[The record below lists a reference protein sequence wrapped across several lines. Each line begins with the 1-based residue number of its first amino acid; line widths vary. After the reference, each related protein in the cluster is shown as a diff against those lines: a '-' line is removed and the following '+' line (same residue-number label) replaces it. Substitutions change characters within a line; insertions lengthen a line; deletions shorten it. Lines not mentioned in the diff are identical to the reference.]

1 MAASATFNG
10 GAGGPVLPAPLREDP
25 ENQLRLAEAGSQS
38 PRFMAYDW
46 LKGVADEYDV
56 IVIGSGLGGLTGANV
71 LAKAGHRVLLLEH
84 HYQFG
89 GLATWFTRKGGHIFD
104 ISLHGFPIG
113 MIKSCRKYWTK
124 EIADAIVQLKEIRFI
139 NPQMDV
145 RTTFTRED
153 YTRVLVEQFKVD
165 RALVEKFYDHLRSMN
180 FYDNNPETTGQM
192 LERFFPGR
200 DDVKR
205 LLMEP
210 IAYANGSTMDDPAIT
225 YGIVFSNFMGSGVYS
240 FRGGSD
246 VLIEKMTAELRR
258 NGVEIRKKV
267 LVDRILLKERDGRKV
282 AAGVVAKSGR
292 VVRAKAVLSNA
303 NIMNTVFRLAGE
315 ENVPADYAA
324 AARAVRINSSSC
336 QVYLGIRKGETI
348 PHIGDLVFTS
358 ANPHFSSE
366 ELTDFRTTSRTFSVY
381 YPDTRPGSDRYTV
394 VVSINSL
401 YADWQKLT
409 EEEYAAHKQRLI
421 DESIDALERYIPG
434 VRAKID
440 WAEAATPRTVERYT
454 THMAGTSFGTKFEG
468 LKVSMDLPE
477 KIPGLFH
484 AGSVGIIMS
493 GWLGTINYG
502 VIVANKIDQYLF
514 ARKNAASAAAPVS
527 PA

>member
-1 MAASATFNG
+1 
-10 GAGGPVLPAPLREDP
+10 
-25 ENQLRLAEAGSQS
+25 
-38 PRFMAYDW
+38 MAYDW

-84 HYQFG
+84 HYQYG

-104 ISLHGFPIG
+104 ISLHGFPVG
-113 MIKSCRKYWTK
+113 MVKSCRKYWTK
-124 EIADAIVQLKEIRFI
+124 EIADSIVQLKDIRFV

-145 RTTFTRED
+145 WTTFTRED
-153 YTRVLVEQFKVD
+153 YTRVLVEQFKLD
-165 RALVEKFYDHLRSMN
+165 RAHVESFYDHLRSMN

-210 IAYANGSTMDDPAIT
+210 IAYANGSTLDDPAIT
-225 YGIVFSNFMGSGVYS
+225 YGIVFSNFMGSGVYT

-246 VLIEKMTAELRR
+246 LLIEKMVDELKR
-258 NGVEIRKKV
+258 NGVELRKKV
-267 LVDRILLKERDGRKV
+267 LVERILVEERNGQKV
-282 AAGVVAKSGR
+282 ACGIVAANGR

-303 NIMNTVFRLAGE
+303 NIKNTIFRLGGE
-315 ENVPADYAA
+315 QNFPADYLAA
-324 AARAVRINSSSC
+324 AQAVRINSSSC
-336 QVYLGIRKGETI
+336 QVYLGIKKGESI

-358 ANPHFSSE
+358 ANPKFSSS
-366 ELTDFRTTSRTFSVY
+366 ELTAFNTTSRTFSVY

-394 VVSINSL
+394 VVSLNGQ
-401 YADWQKLT
+401 YGDWAGLS
-409 EEEYAAHKQRLI
+409 EDEYEREKQRLI
-421 DESIDALERYIPG
+421 EESVVALEKFIPG
-434 VRAKID
+434 VRARID
-440 WAEAATPRTVERYT
+440 WMEAATPRTIERYT
-454 THMAGTSFGTKFEG
+454 THFSGTSFGTKFEG

-477 KIPGLFH
+477 KLPGLFH

-502 VIVANKIDQYLF
+502 VIVSNKIDKYLF
-514 ARKNAASAAAPVS
+514 QQKQASATGAARVGS
-527 PA
+527 R

>member
-1 MAASATFNG
+1 
-10 GAGGPVLPAPLREDP
+10 
-25 ENQLRLAEAGSQS
+25 
-38 PRFMAYDW
+38 MAYDW

-104 ISLHGFPIG
+104 ISLHGFPVG

-124 EIADAIVQLKEIRFI
+124 EIADSIVQLKDIRFV

-145 RTTFTRED
+145 WTTFTRED
-153 YTRVLVEQFKVD
+153 YTRVLVEQFGLAREKVE
-165 RALVEKFYDHLRSMN
+165 AFYDYLRAMN
-180 FYDNNPETTGQM
+180 YYDNNPETTGEM

-210 IAYANGSTMDDPAIT
+210 IAYANGSTLDDPAIT
-225 YGIVFSNFMGSGVYS
+225 YGIVFSNFMGSGVYT

-246 VLIEKMTAELRR
+246 LLIEKMIAELKK
-258 NGVEIRKKV
+258 NGVEVRKKV
-267 LVDRILLKERDGRKV
+267 LVDRILVEERDGRKV
-282 AAGVVAKSGR
+282 ACGIVAKGGR

-303 NIMNTVFRLAGE
+303 NIKNTIFRLAGE
-315 ENVPADYAA
+315 ESFPADYVTEAN
-324 AARAVRINSSSC
+324 AVRINSSSC
-336 QVYLGIRKGETI
+336 QVYLGIRKGESI

-358 ANPHFSSE
+358 ANPKFSSA

-394 VVSINSL
+394 VVSLNGR
-401 YADWQKLT
+401 YGDWNALSDEDYEREKN
-409 EEEYAAHKQRLI
+409 RLI
-421 DESIDALERYIPG
+421 EESIAALEKFIPD
-434 VRAKID
+434 VRGKID
-440 WAEAATPRTVERYT
+440 WTEAATPRTIERYT
-454 THMAGTSFGTKFEG
+454 THLGGTSFGTKFEG
-468 LKVSMDLPE
+468 LKVSMALPE
-477 KIPGLFH
+477 KLPGLYH

-502 VIVANKIDQYLF
+502 VIVANKIDKALF
-514 ARKNAASAAAPVS
+514 DAKRAAAASVS
-527 PA
+527 PTTISS